1 MNLRLTL
8 LFFILLAGV
17 VSAQLPATDSTQLP
31 AIDSTT
37 TLTVQGRVVQE
48 PGGQPIRKVDIQL
61 QPRDR
66 QTGSYSANTDAEGKF
81 QIDDVKP
88 GKYRVI
94 LDHSG
99 FVQPRGRNGATL
111 NLTSPADSHGIV
123 LHMQVGATIYGKI
136 VDSDGDPM
144 PNVGVQ
150 ATGMGPVSALPAQS
164 EGYGRTN
171 DLGEYRIA
179 NLRAGKYLVSSS
191 PFGHP
196 LAKSSEAPK
205 SSPPTHLNYVRTYYP
220 GTLEKSQAV
229 PVEVHPGDE
238 LPLTFTPLT
247 SATFFIRGTVAK
259 PAGAHL
265 VQVLLRSQDGGG
277 VNDNHEATGAEGSF
291 NFQDLLPGS
300 YRAYLFVLDVAAT
313 MAAVQ
318 AGGPPQVQVTRLAPP
333 LVVTNSN
340 LDGVHLVPESAGR
353 VHGRF
358 RMDKERKMDWTQL
371 SATLT
376 PLDSSELASDPLPA
390 GLAISR
396 VRSDGSF
403 DLPNVAAGEYR
414 LAITSSSNTLQDYY
428 TKSVNLDGKDVA
440 DSGFTVSGGTYSLD
454 VVVSA
459 EGATLEGTVVDEK
472 GKPVS
477 DATVVAA
484 PDGERRKRLDV
495 WGQDTTD
502 AQGHFRLRGLIS
514 GDYTVL
520 AWEDPEGNVRDP
532 EFVTSLQDRGAKV
545 QLEDGARKNISVKV
559 IPALEETP

>member
-1 MNLRLTL
+1 
-8 LFFILLAGV
+8 
-17 VSAQLPATDSTQLP
+17 
-31 AIDSTT
+31 
-37 TLTVQGRVVQE
+37 VQGRVVQE

-66 QTGSYSANTDAEGKF
+66 QTGSYSGNTDAEGKF

-111 NLTSPADSHGIV
+111 NLTSSADSHGLV

-150 ATGMGPVSALPAQS
+150 ASGIGPVSALAAQS

-191 PFGHP
+191 PFGPP
-196 LAKSSEAPK
+196 LLKSSDAPK

-265 VQVLLRSQDGGG
+265 AQVLLRSQDGGG
-277 VNDNHEATGAEGSF
+277 VSDNHDATVAEGSF

-300 YRAYLFVLDVAAT
+300 YRAYLLVVDAAAA
-313 MAAVQ
+313 MAAAQ
-318 AGGPPQVQVTRLAPP
+318 AGVPPQVQVIRLAPP

-371 SATLT
+371 SAMLT
-376 PLDSSELASDPLPA
+376 PQDSSELASDPLPG
-390 GLAISR
+390 GLSISR

-414 LAITSSSNTLQDYY
+414 LAITSSSNTLQDYF

-459 EGATLEGTVVDEK
+459 EGATIEGTVVDEK

-532 EFVTSLQDRGAKV
+532 EFVRSFQDRGAKV
-545 QLEDGARKNISVKV
+545 QLEDGARKNISVTV